1 METSIDHVD
10 SWLDRRLRRRSLDDM
25 RTGCWCPTSTDTRRA
40 VVCADSGNLQPHMKK
55 IPIATDIPITRNTGS
70 VMQRFGTGNESPM
83 ATNVVHVVNIFS
95 KY

>member
-1 METSIDHVD
+1 
-10 SWLDRRLRRRSLDDM
+10 
-25 RTGCWCPTSTDTRRA
+25 
-40 VVCADSGNLQPHMKK
+40 MKK